1 MAMQRFTYTDA
12 ARLLI
17 SDVGLPELTPA
28 QALRLAPLM
37 KLTTAESG
45 SVLFRPGGPG
55 DEFMIMLLEGDAVI
69 EGRLTGTDGWIVL
82 RTLVPGSLFGE
93 MGALDSMARAVAV
106 RATSAVCLAT
116 LDDTALGQ
124 LTQNDPALAF
134 VLLRSL
140 LAYVTRRL
148 RSAHHK
154 IEMLHEINLAQRQE
168 LTSEMKSD
176 EAARARLS
184 VLMKLESNAGLRAG
198 ADASGKQTLEAI
210 TARLLFGGT

>member
-1 MAMQRFTYTDA
+1 MQQFSYTDA

-17 SDVGLPELTPA
+17 SDVGLPELTAA
-28 QALRLAPLM
+28 QALRLVPRMRLATAP
-37 KLTTAESG
+37 AE

-55 DEFMIMLLEGDAVI
+55 NDFMIMLLEGDAVI
-69 EGRLTGTDGWIVL
+69 EGQLTGTDDWIVL

-93 MGALDSMARAVAV
+93 MGAFDSMARAVAV
-106 RATSAVCLAT
+106 RATCEVCLAT
-116 LDDTALGQ
+116 LDDAALGQ
-124 LTQNDPALAF
+124 LTQDDPALAF
-134 VLLRSL
+134 ALLRAL

-176 EAARARLS
+176 EATRARLS
-184 VLMKLESNAGLRAG
+184 VLMKLEANAALRAA
-198 ADASGKQTLEAI
+198 ADASRERGLEPI
-210 TARLLFGGT
+210 MARLLLGGT

>member
-1 MAMQRFTYTDA
+1 MQQFSYTDA

-17 SDVGLPELTPA
+17 SDVGLPELSPA
-28 QALRLAPLM
+28 QALRLVPRM
-37 KLTTAESG
+37 KLATAPPE

-55 DEFMIMLLEGDAVI
+55 KDFIIMLLEGDAVI
-69 EGRLTGTDGWIVL
+69 EGQLTGTDDWIVL
-82 RTLVPGSLFGE
+82 RALVPGGLFGE

-106 RATSAVCLAT
+106 RATSDVCLAT
-116 LDDTALGQ
+116 LDDAALGQ
-124 LTQNDPALAF
+124 LTQDDPALAF
-134 VLLRSL
+134 ALLRAL

-176 EAARARLS
+176 EATRARLS
-184 VLMKLESNAGLRAG
+184 VLMKLESNSGLRSG
-198 ADASGKQTLEAI
+198 ADTSHKRTLEPI
-210 TARLLFGGT
+210 TGKLLFG